1 MKETAAGFLT
11 WSCDYRPR
19 QPGADIEATWRTPL
33 PDGALDG
40 WALDRFR
47 EGARHAALHEPV
59 DLTDAA
65 TPATALRHL
74 AVIRELTSVGIPVDW
89 SVRLSTADD
98 WKRLVHLTPPRHLH
112 LAEEPK
118 EGPGH
123 ALRAWRAAHLPGMCI
138 WRRGPGFIEIRDHRG
153 DPPRVDLLDEPA
165 ALAAQR
171 TAADG
176 STARALPSDL
186 SADWLR
192 RNLLLAVGPQVL
204 WLPCR
209 PHRWP
214 FPAMLF

>member
-1 MKETAAGFLT
+1 MKETSAGYLT

-19 QPGADIEATWRTPL
+19 PPGAGVETTWRTPL

-47 EGARHAALHEPV
+47 AGARHATLHETV
-59 DLTDAA
+59 DLTGASA
-65 TPATALRHL
+65 PATALRRL
-74 AVIRELTSVGIPVDW
+74 AVVRELTGMGIPVDW
-89 SVRLSTADD
+89 SVRLRTADD
-98 WKRLVHLTPPRHLH
+98 WRRLGHLTPPRHLR
-112 LAEEPK
+112 LPGDPEE
-118 EGPGH
+118 GAGY

-138 WRRGPGFIEIRDHRG
+138 WRKGPGFVEIRDHRG
-153 DPPRVDLLDEPA
+153 DPARVELLDGPA
-165 ALAAQR
+165 ALSAQSM
-171 TAADG
+171 AADG
-176 STARALPSDL
+176 ATDHALPADL

-192 RNLLLAVGPQVL
+192 RDLLLAVGPQVL